1 MKNKY
6 LTNWQCLCSVNP
18 LPEGGFISDEIF
30 KELVEAL
37 SQYSDHEEEEEEE
50 AAAAVA
56 AAAVEVTGKKEDER
70 VMRRSSVEASE
81 DTKPGTV
88 AFIRRKRK
96 STTEGEQVFSCV
108 REQEGCSANKAGTV
122 PLITLYSCHKVALPQ
137 QLLPQALFTLKLSL

>member
-1 MKNKY
+1 M
-6 LTNWQCLCSVNP
+6 
-18 LPEGGFISDEIF
+18 
-30 KELVEAL
+30 
-37 SQYSDHEEEEEEE
+37 SQYSDHEEEDEEE
-50 AAAAVA
+50 AVA
-56 AAAVEVTGKKEDER
+56 AAAAEVMGKKEDER

-137 QLLPQALFTLKLSL
+137 QLLPQALFTLKLSLYACTGAVSEGTCLSMTLIWPGSNYRT